1 MLVFTKLD
9 FTFTTRHTHNW
20 GSFLLR
26 SSCFILSGAVS
37 KCPLPIGH
45 LPTWGGLISQHHLFA
60 LSFLGFLGFLQ
71 QEYWS
76 GLPFLP
82 PVDHVL
88 SEFSTVTL
96 PSWVALHGMVH
107 SFIELCKPL
116 QHDKAVIH
124 DRCVCVCVC
133 VCVSHLLCPFLCG
146 WAFRLL
152 PCLGSCKQCCS
163 EHWGACTF
171 SDYSFVQIH
180 AQEWGHTVALYL
192 VFLINLCTDLDSDC
206 TDLQS
211 HQQFRTSVHTRPLQ
225 HLLAKLI
232 FDITKAKHKMELVTH
247 LSPV

>member
-133 VCVSHLLCPFLCG
+133 VCVYHIFCVHFYVDGHLGCFLVLALVNSAAVNIEVHAPF
-146 WAFRLL
+146 
-152 PCLGSCKQCCS
+152 
-163 EHWGACTF
+163 
-171 SDYSFVQIH
+171 QI
-180 AQEWGHTVALYL
+180 TV
-192 VFLINLCTDLDSDC
+192 
-206 TDLQS
+206 
-211 HQQFRTSVHTRPLQ
+211 
-225 HLLAKLI
+225 
-232 FDITKAKHKMELVTH
+232 
-247 LSPV
+247 LSRYMPRSGVIRWLFI